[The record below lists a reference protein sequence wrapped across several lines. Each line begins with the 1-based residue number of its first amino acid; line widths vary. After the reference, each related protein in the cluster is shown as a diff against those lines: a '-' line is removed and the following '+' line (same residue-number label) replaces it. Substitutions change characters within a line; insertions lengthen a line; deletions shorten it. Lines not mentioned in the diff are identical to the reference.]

1 MKVGEKIYYINSALG
16 IDLYEIIDINC
27 NNIVSLRSCLI
38 PNLCTK
44 MTKSEVNSSQR
55 IFFHYD
61 CALMQQSKLK
71 EKRKEERD
79 SYFDSILEE
88 ALNSVILD
96 EVERN
101 GTLLRS
107 LEKDKIDERYKALL
121 YEYNAKRYIII
132 YKYTEKD
139 EDGKYKRKECIKFIE
154 R

>member
-16 IDLYEIIDINC
+16 IDEYIIANIDE
-27 NNIVSLRSCLI
+27 NNVVSLVSCLI

-61 CALMQQSKLK
+61 CALLEQSRLK
-71 EKRKEERD
+71 EKYKEKRN

-101 GTLLRS
+101 GILLRS
-107 LEKDKIDERYKALL
+107 LEKDEIDEHYKASL
-121 YEYNAKRYIII
+121 YSYNAKRYIIV

-139 EDGKYKRKECIKFIE
+139 ENGKYKRKECIKFIE

>member
-38 PNLCTK
+38 PEICIE

-61 CALMQQSKLK
+61 CALMEQSRLK
-71 EKRKEERD
+71 EKYKEKRN

-88 ALNSVILD
+88 ALNSVTLD

-107 LEKDKIDERYKALL
+107 LEKDKTNEFYKALL
-121 YEYNAKRYIII
+121 YEYNNKKYIII

-139 EDGKYKRKECIKFIE
+139 ENGKYKRKECIKFIE
-154 R
+154 K